1 MDLLIPNAELDA
13 ARSARPGD
21 GLEAPPPRM
30 DFAEHIRTVLAEAD
44 ALQKRAEHEA
54 GQLAAGEGSTVETM
68 IALSRADL
76 SLRFVV
82 ALRDRALAAFE
93 DLMRMQV

>member
-1 MDLLIPNAELDA
+1 MDAIALDVGRA
-13 ARSARPGD
+13 AGAGAAPESA
-21 GLEAPPPRM
+21 PPRM
-30 DFAEHIRTVLAEAD
+30 DFAEHIRRVLVEAD
-44 ALQKRAEHEA
+44 ALQKRADHEA